1 MLFYV
6 VYCAIIVHRDN
17 KSQIYDPKNEKK
29 ASEIQIG
36 GDHYKKLKIS
46 PLDFILANNLSYCLG
61 QVVKYICRDKDNKI
75 EDLLKAKHYIDLELE
90 KSSQSDKKGKKLVD

>member
-1 MLFYV
+1 MAKKKY
-6 VYCAIIVHRDN
+6 
-17 KSQIYDPKNEKK
+17 KKK

-61 QVVKYICRDKDNKI
+61 QVVKYISRDKDNRI

-90 KSSQSDKKGKKLVD
+90 KVHKVDKKGKKLIS

>member
-1 MLFYV
+1 MLSTVRLSFIETTKV
-6 VYCAIIVHRDN
+6 KFMIQKKMR
-17 KSQIYDPKNEKK
+17 KK

-90 KSSQSDKKGKKLVD
+90 KVHKVDKKGKKLVD

>member
-17 KSQIYDPKNEKK
+17 KSQIYDPKKNEKK

-36 GDHYKKLKIS
+36 GDHYK
-46 PLDFILANNLSYCLG
+46 N
-61 QVVKYICRDKDNKI
+61 
-75 EDLLKAKHYIDLELE
+75 
-90 KSSQSDKKGKKLVD
+90 

>member
-1 MLFYV
+1 M
-6 VYCAIIVHRDN
+6 IQKKMR
-17 KSQIYDPKNEKK
+17 KK

-90 KSSQSDKKGKKLVD
+90 KVHKVDKKGKKLVD